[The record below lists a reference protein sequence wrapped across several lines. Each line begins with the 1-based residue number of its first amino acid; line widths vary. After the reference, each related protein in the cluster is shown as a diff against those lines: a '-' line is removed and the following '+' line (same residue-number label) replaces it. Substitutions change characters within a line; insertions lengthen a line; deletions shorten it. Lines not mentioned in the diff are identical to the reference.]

1 MSTVPIEE
9 AQAHLVELIGTLSPG
24 KEIVITRNN
33 QPVAQLTGLPAELPR
48 PVPGRCQGKLTVV
61 SEDDDH
67 LQDWTE
73 YMP

>member
-9 AQAHLVELIGTLSPG
+9 AQAHLAELIGPLAPG

-48 PVPGRCQGKLTVV
+48 PVPGRCQDMLAVA
-61 SEDDDH
+61 SEDNDH
-67 LQDWTE
+67 LQDWAE